1 MSTLRISDA
10 PLLPDVDGTEKL
22 PTGGRGD
29 YAISVDQIKDHI
41 FQDVGKELVGLG
53 NVDNTSDLD
62 KPVSTAQ
69 QAALDLKADKT
80 YVDTN
85 LNLKADKTNVY
96 TRSETSLALSQKADL
111 VNGVIPESQIPS
123 SFNDVLE
130 FTTSNLPIV
139 GESGKIYVTT
149 DNNKTWRW
157 GGNQYVEIS
166 GWNPDSVSKSVTLPT
181 YYTKDAGVDPVTGVE
196 NGAYFNVRSSSD
208 ESYIDEYKNVGG
220 VATPTGK
227 RYLSS
232 LGVQQQE
239 KPASTIKDASGNTQQ
254 EINNLI
260 QVPSLSALRL
270 ISPKTK
276 GEKAYLIS
284 VIADV
289 NKGGG
294 VFVAT
299 QKASLVD
306 NGGTIVASANPNLMW
321 VRIGYEKV
329 NPYMFGALGNGL
341 VSDADA
347 FHRTAA
353 FSKGFEVLP
362 GNYNYD
368 GDGIDPGTQHWKI
381 TGSGVEKTKINL
393 SANSSL
399 IKTNYPPSNIEFVG
413 FHTVGGLGALRFT
426 NTGNLVGGR
435 KKIKNNKFEN
445 YTKCAISSEHNDMP
459 YWDIEENIFSAAS
472 SIGTMGV
479 ALGRNSDCSNI
490 NKNAFLKNEVH
501 LKFRYSGKINI
512 KDNDFLMF
520 DKANTTGRA
529 HIWLLGQAATPI
541 RAIIKDNKFGN
552 ENQLPTDYPVFIGA
566 ESTST
571 GTIYDK
577 LPDYSGSVT
586 DSGIYRLVMTGND
599 IAGASGFSSVIR
611 CAAQGLRTLIF
622 DHNEFGGT
630 FPALLVDMV
639 QGADPRYCNWAVG
652 SLVGEFLNAYN
663 VQITNA
669 NNINISYRD
678 DVHSAVNPNKAII
691 MTSLDSTLV
700 AQLLSASITSFS
712 TLSATK
718 NPAIDVSGGSD
729 AVTFEQTA
737 TGGSIYSSVLNPTL
751 DSRETWLEFDVDKS
765 GIETPISLLTAY
777 LTNEAGNVNYLT
789 RIIDVS
795 KITSKARIRIPVSVR
810 ESFRIRFT
818 SGSAG
823 SVRIGR
829 VRCYQSQ
836 YPVEDVHATLR
847 SLTVKSMQM
856 TYADDVAA
864 KNAGIRLGE
873 LYCKPDGSVRVRMA

>member
-1 MSTLRISDA
+1 MAVPEQTPYI
-10 PLLPDVDGTEKL
+10 EH
-22 PTGGRGD
+22 TGNGVTTSFSLGFQCE
-29 YAISVDQIKDHI
+29 SKDHLI
-41 FQDVGKELVGLG
+41 VLVDEIEPPIATWSLNNG
-53 NVDNTSDLD
+53 NVVFTTAPAAGKKITLQRNTPFGRTTDYQSFNNSFRPQSVNGDFDRLW
-62 KPVSTAQ
+62 
-69 QAALDLKADKT
+69 LKLQELGVADWLMKL
-80 YVDTN
+80 YVDR
-85 LNLKADKTNVY
+85 LH
-96 TRSETSLALSQKADL
+96 
-111 VNGVIPESQIPS
+111 
-123 SFNDVLE
+123 
-130 FTTSNLPIV
+130 
-139 GESGKIYVTT
+139 
-149 DNNKTWRW
+149 
-157 GGNQYVEIS
+157 
-166 GWNPDSVSKSVTLPT
+166 
-181 YYTKDAGVDPVTGVE
+181 
-196 NGAYFNVRSSSD
+196 
-208 ESYIDEYKNVGG
+208 
-220 VATPTGK
+220 
-227 RYLSS
+227 
-232 LGVQQQE
+232 QQQE
-239 KPASTIKDASGNTQQ
+239 VKIKDLKDYVDDRDDELRSYLMEEIRKQGVALDQLDEYYNYLMQRLAQIAVDKGWDASFVVDGDRTQKQ
-254 EINNLI
+254 INDSN

-270 ISPKTK
+270 ISPKKK

-284 VIADV
+284 VIADA

-341 VSDADA
+341 VSDADD

-353 FSKGFEVLP
+353 FSRHFEVLE
-362 GNYNYD
+362 GVYNYD
-368 GDGIDPGTQHWKI
+368 GSGIDPNTQHWKI
-381 TGSGVEKTKINL
+381 TGSGAEKTKITL
-393 SANSSL
+393 APESFF
-399 IKTNYPPSNIEFVG
+399 IKTNYPPNNIEFTG
-413 FHTVGGLGALRFT
+413 FHVVGGCGGLCFT
-426 NTGNLVGGR
+426 NTGSLVGGR

-445 YTKCAISSEHNDMP
+445 YTKCAISSAHNDMP

-501 LKFRYSGKINI
+501 LKCRYSGKINI

-520 DKANTTGRA
+520 DKANTTGRV
-529 HIWLLGQAATPI
+529 HIWLMGQSATPI

-552 ENQLPTDYPVFIGA
+552 ENQLPTDYPVFIGV
-566 ESTST
+566 ESST
-571 GTIYDK
+571 NGAIYEK
-577 LPDYSGSVT
+577 FPEYSGATIDGGV
-586 DSGIYRLVMTGND
+586 YRLVFVGND
-599 IAGASGFSSVIR
+599 VMGATGFSTIIK
-611 CAAQGLRTLIF
+611 CASRDLRSLIF

-652 SLVGEFLNAYN
+652 SLVGEFLNTYN

-700 AQLLSASITSFS
+700 AQLLSASITSFT

-810 ESFRIRFT
+810 ASFRIRFT

-873 LYCKPDGSVRVRMA
+873 LYCKTDGSVRVRMA